1 MVNLRAIVNQ
11 VTRAINPN
19 VTVTLLRNLG
29 SLKKG
34 AGVRVPQYGKGLV
47 EVQVQSLSFSDL
59 QLLDG
64 LNIQGTRKAVYLDG
78 AVFGVV
84 RVDQKGGDLLVFER
98 GLMPEGTTWL
108 AVHVLEQ
115 WQDGKAGA
123 SWAKVAI
130 TLQDETQIDIEA
142 TPSLDFSNP
151 DNSQSLPGI

>member
-1 MVNLRAIVNQ
+1 MVNLRAYVNT
-11 VTRAINPN
+11 VTKALNPN
-19 VTVTLLRNLG
+19 VTATLLRNIG

-64 LNIQGTRKAVYLDG
+64 LNIQGTRKAVYLNG
-78 AVFGVV
+78 AMFSIV
-84 RVDQKGGDLLVFER
+84 RVDQKGGDILIFER

-115 WQDGKAGA
+115 WQDGQAGA
-123 SWAKVAI
+123 AWAKVAI
-130 TLQDETQIDIEA
+130 TLQDESQVDLEA